1 VYSVKVLKVSLYI
14 LTSLKLTGSRV
25 VVAVI
30 VVEGTV
36 TTIEDADAL
45 VTMAVTVVVTVTL
58 REL

>member
-45 VTMAVTVVVTVTL
+45 VSMKVTVVDVTL